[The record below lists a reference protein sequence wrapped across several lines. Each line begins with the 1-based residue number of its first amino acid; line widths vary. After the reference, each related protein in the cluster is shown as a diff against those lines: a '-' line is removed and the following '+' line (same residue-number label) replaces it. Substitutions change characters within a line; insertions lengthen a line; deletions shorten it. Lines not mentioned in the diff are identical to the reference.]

1 MIFEWYGNIMY
12 RFRVW
17 FLVFGL
23 VCMVAAGFYAG
34 GIYGS
39 LSQSGFSVP
48 DSQSQ
53 IADSLVNQRFGGNR
67 DSLVVLFSSPSL
79 TVHDAAYRQTAQAL
93 LERLTRQPTVHDTQS
108 YFSTGDS
115 RFVSRDGHK
124 VYALVALKG
133 NDDQQAA
140 AVQQLGPQLKNPV
153 LTVRLGGSA
162 AVNAES
168 TTYVRQD
175 LSRAELVTFPITA
188 LLLVVIFGS
197 LAAAALPLAV
207 GVYGIIGALTITR
220 LVAIATPMSVYV
232 LNLIM
237 LLGLGLAID
246 YSLFMVSRFRE
257 ELRSNKHDVQRA
269 LVCTI
274 DTAGRTVL
282 FSALT
287 VLISLAGLVV
297 FPLDFL
303 RSMGVGGA
311 AAVLVALLGA
321 LMFLPAIMAVLGP
334 KVDAL
339 HVAHMLPEQART
351 RVNPHGIW
359 SRLCHFAMR
368 RPFVTIVLTLGVIL
382 LAGVPFLHI
391 HFTNPDFTILPQSS
405 AARQVG
411 ESLQHDF
418 ANGDQT
424 PIQVVVKA
432 AGVPTDPAELRTL
445 YAYVQQLKKLPNVAS
460 VDSLV
465 SLPGVQTVADYIQLY
480 TGPPTSKTQVADAQ
494 FVTGSYTVIDINPT
508 TTTYAPATKHLVEL
522 ARQVPVHGVS
532 RWVGGQTADLVDL
545 LATVRHY
552 GLYAL
557 IIVLAAILVLF
568 FLMLGSVVIPLKTMV
583 LNVLSLSAS
592 FGALVWVFQ
601 DGHLASWLGITPVA
615 GIDAT
620 QPVIIF
626 ALAFG
631 LSMDYAI
638 FLFSRVKEHFD
649 EQADIEKAVAW
660 GVQKTGHIITS
671 AAALLLVVIGAFAA
685 GRIVV
690 MKEVAYGL
698 IVAVLVDVFVVRLL
712 LVPASMRL
720 LGKYNW
726 WAPRPLKKLHDKLG
740 IREAG

>member
-23 VCMVAAGFYAG
+23 LCMAAAGFYAG

-48 DSQSQ
+48 DSESQ
-53 IADSLVNQRFGGNR
+53 IADALVNQHFGGNR
-67 DSLVVLFSSPSL
+67 DSLVVLFSSTTL
-79 TVHDAAYRQTAQAL
+79 TVHEAAYRQAAQGL
-93 LERLTRQPTVHDTQS
+93 LQRLAGQPEAHDLQS
-108 YFSTGDS
+108 YFSTGDT
-115 RFVSRDGHK
+115 RFVSHDGHRA
-124 VYALVALKG
+124 YAVVGLRG
-133 NDDQQAA
+133 SDDQQAA
-140 AVQQLGPQLKNPV
+140 AVQRLRPLLHSPVLDVQLG
-153 LTVRLGGSA
+153 GAA

-175 LSRAELVTFPITA
+175 LTRAEQYTFPITA
-188 LLLVVIFGS
+188 LLLLAIFGS

-220 LVAIATPMSVYV
+220 LVSIAMPMSVYV

-257 ELRSNKHDVQRA
+257 ELTVNGRDVQKA
-269 LVCTI
+269 LVRTV
-274 DTAGRTVL
+274 DTAGRTVF

-287 VLISLAGLVV
+287 VLIALAGLIV
-297 FPLDFL
+297 FPIGFL

-321 LMFLPAIMAVLGP
+321 LLFLPAILAVLGP

-339 HVAHMLPEQART
+339 HIIGLLPKRARA

-359 SRLCHFAMR
+359 SRLCRTAMR
-368 RPFVTIVLTLGVIL
+368 WPYATIAITLGLIL
-382 LAGVPFLHI
+382 LAGVPFLRI
-391 HFTNPDFTILPQSS
+391 HFANPDFTILPVSS
-405 AARQVG
+405 QARQVG
-411 ESLQHDF
+411 ESIQRDF
-418 ANGDQT
+418 QNGDQA
-424 PIQVVVKA
+424 PIQVVVKTSGSPTTA
-432 AGVPTDPAELRTL
+432 ANLSKTH
-445 YAYVQQLKKLPNVAS
+445 AYVQRIAALKGVAS

-465 SLPGVQTVADYIQLY
+465 SLPGGRDLPGYIRLY
-480 TGPPTSKTQVADAQ
+480 TGPPAPDAQ
-494 FVTGSYTVIDINPT
+494 AALGQFVSGPYELINVNPT
-508 TTTYAPATKHLVEL
+508 TTTYAKATEHLVDQV
-522 ARQVPVHGVS
+522 RQLPSPGLTS
-532 RWVGGQTADLVDL
+532 RVGGQTADLVDL

-552 GLYAL
+552 GIYAL
-557 IIVLAAILVLF
+557 IIVIGAILVLF

-592 FGALVWVFQ
+592 FGALVWIFQ
-601 DGHLASWLGITPVA
+601 EGHLVGWLGITPVA

-720 LGKYNW
+720 LGKHNW
-726 WAPRPLKKLHDKLG
+726 WAPGPLKKLHDKLG
-740 IREAG
+740 IRETD